1 MTYSFQKATKENIK
15 LRMALY
21 GPPGCGKTYTALQLA
36 SCMGKRIGLI
46 DSEHGS
52 SRKYANLFNFDVLEL
67 SKFGPSQYYNAIESA
82 EESGFDY
89 LIIDSLS
96 HAWYAELDAV
106 GSDVRNWSKIRPIE
120 RQLWD
125 KIISSSCHIIATM
138 RSKIEYDFNTVE
150 VGGKQKITSVRK
162 IGTAPIQ
169 KEGSEYELDICGL
182 LDDQN
187 TLMISKSR
195 CPEINNGIY
204 PKPGKKFAEIVQNW
218 LNDTSSP
225 SQAATVAQRDVAIP
239 NIVAPVLY
247 AVQEQPIYA
256 IAAVASNDN
265 VSQMASTN
273 GHVAAIASTNGHV
286 AEIAST
292 NGHVATVIE
301 AHIPSPEPFAQPA
314 TSRQDNPAKAA
325 FKALLAVT
333 QQSTGKVIEASIDLY
348 GADATGQKPKFSSE
362 NMTALQIKEV
372 CEALMREWLGVK
384 GYAVELAQNLI
395 DISSSRHPGQY
406 SLIASDINTQLE
418 F

>member
-36 SCMGKRIGLI
+36 SCLGKRIGLI
-46 DSEHGS
+46 DTEHGS
-52 SRKYANLFNFDVLEL
+52 SRKYANLFDFKVLEL

-96 HAWYAELDAV
+96 HAWYAELDVV
-106 GSDVRNWSKIRPIE
+106 GSDVRNWAKVRPIE

-138 RSKIEYDFNTVE
+138 RSKIEYEYGATE
-150 VGGKQKITSVRK
+150 ISGKQKMTSVRK

-195 CPEINNGIY
+195 CPEISSGIY

-225 SQAATVAQRDVAIP
+225 STAAVVPTRDIAIP
-239 NIVAPVLY
+239 NVAAPVLY
-247 AVQEQPIYA
+247 AVQEQPSYE

-265 VSQMASTN
+265 VAQMASTN
-273 GHVAAIASTNGHV
+273 DHVAAIASTNGHV
-286 AEIAST
+286 A
-292 NGHVATVIE
+292 TVIE
-301 AHIPSPEPFAQPA
+301 TNIPSPNVQPSAQP
-314 TSRQDNPAKAA
+314 TNSRQDNPAKAA

-333 QQSTGKVIEASIDLY
+333 QQPTGKVIEASIDLY

-362 NMTALQIKEV
+362 NMTASQIKEV

>member
-1 MTYSFQKATKENIK
+1 MTYLFEKATKENIK

-36 SCMGKRIGLI
+36 SCLGKRIGLI
-46 DSEHGS
+46 DTEHGS
-52 SRKYANLFNFDVLEL
+52 SRKYGNLFNFEVLEL

-106 GSDVRNWSKIRPIE
+106 GSDVRNWAKIRPIE

-138 RSKIEYDFNTVE
+138 RSKIEYE
-150 VGGKQKITSVRK
+150 YGAAEISGKQKITSVRK

-195 CPEINNGIY
+195 CPEISSGIY
-204 PKPGKKFAEIVQNW
+204 PKPGKQFAQIVQKW
-218 LNDTSSP
+218 MNDTSSP
-225 SQAATVAQRDVAIP
+225 SPVGIVVPTRDLVIP
-239 NIVAPVLY
+239 NIAAPVVVHT
-247 AVQEQPIYA
+247 AQEQPSYA
-256 IAAVASNDN
+256 MTAVASNDK
-265 VSQMASTN
+265 VAQIASVN
-273 GHVAAIASTNGHV
+273 GHVAAISSTNGHV
-286 AEIAST
+286 VTAIETGSPISNVQQT
-292 NGHVATVIE
+292 NAK
-301 AHIPSPEPFAQPA
+301 P
-314 TSRQDNPAKAA
+314 DNPAKAA

-333 QQSTGKVIEASIDLY
+333 NQPISKVIEISIELY
-348 GADATGQKPKFSSE
+348 GADESGVRPQFTSE
-362 NMTALQIKEV
+362 NMTAVQIKAV
-372 CEALMREWLGVK
+372 CEALMREWLGAK
-384 GYAVELAQNLI
+384 GYPVELAQNLI
-395 DISSSRHPGQY
+395 DISSLRHPGQY
-406 SLIASDINTQLE
+406 ADIAKDIDNQIDI
-418 F
+418 